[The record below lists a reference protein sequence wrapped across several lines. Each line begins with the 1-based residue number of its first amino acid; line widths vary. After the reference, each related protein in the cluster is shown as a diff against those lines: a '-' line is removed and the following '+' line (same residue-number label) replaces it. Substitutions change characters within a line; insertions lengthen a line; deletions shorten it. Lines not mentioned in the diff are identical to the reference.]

1 MSKVFTSDKFIEK
14 LKHVASLP
22 TTYYSVS
29 GGAWASWN
37 GWSWNF
43 DCVILVK
50 ALLWGWCE
58 NKNVA
63 HGGAIYLSNGVP
75 DVNADGMIQQCYD
88 VSSDFNNITRGE
100 LLWMNGH
107 VGVYIGNRKVIE
119 CTSAWE
125 HKVQYSDIGYD
136 GRRSRNGIQSGYWK
150 KHGKLPYI
158 EYTSQPTPTPTPS
171 QDCTGVI
178 TYQAYDGIWNAEVS
192 KCDNTADGYAG
203 RYGHAISGIKA
214 RCENGEIFIQS
225 HILGD
230 PIDKWQEP
238 ISSKDYYKN
247 NYNSYSGILGKP
259 MDCFRIWCTVG
270 WVKYRACDLNGNYY
284 DWVDSRT
291 KTGTE
296 SYAGVYGVPI
306 SGIQM
311 Y

>member
-58 NKNVA
+58 DKNKA

-107 VGVYIGNRKVIE
+107 VGIYIGDRKVIE

-178 TYQAYDGIWNAEVS
+178 TYQAYDGEWLEEVS
-192 KCDNTADGYAG
+192 KCDDTPNGYAG
-203 RYGHAISGIKA
+203 RYGRAISGIKA
-214 RCENGEIFIQS
+214 KPQFGEIFIQS
-225 HILGD
+225 HLIGGNWLA
-230 PIDKWQEP
+230 K
-238 ISSKDYYKN
+238 ISSKDYNKGN
-247 NYNSYSGILGKP
+247 DDSYSGIYGKP
-259 MDCFRIWCTVG
+259 IDCVKISSTKGF
-270 WVKYRACDLNGNYY
+270 VKYRVHIKGGNWLA
-284 DWVDSRT
+284 WVDSRT
-291 KTGTE
+291 ATGSE
-296 SYAGVYGVPI
+296 SYAGIYGEEI
-306 SGIQM
+306 DGIQM

>member
-1 MSKVFTSDKFIEK
+1 MSKVFTSDKLIEK

-158 EYTSQPTPTPTPS
+158 EYTSKPEPTPTPS
-171 QDCTGVI
+171 EDCTGVI
-178 TYQAYDGIWNAEVS
+178 TYQVYDGVWLPEVN
-192 KCDNTADGYAG
+192 KCDNTDDGYAG
-203 RYGHAISGIKA
+203 RYGRDISGIKA
-214 RCENGEIFIQS
+214 KPQFGEIFIQS
-225 HILGD
+225 HLICGD
-230 PIDKWQEP
+230 WLAKV
-238 ISSKDYYKN
+238 SSKDYNKGN
-247 NYNSYSGILGKP
+247 DDSYSGIYGRP
-259 MDCFRIWCTVG
+259 IDCVKISSTKGF
-270 WVKYRACDLNGNYY
+270 VKYRVHIKGGNWLA
-284 DWVDSRT
+284 WVDSRT
-291 KTGTE
+291 KTGSE
-296 SYAGVYGVPI
+296 SYAGIYGKEI
-306 SGIQM
+306 DGIQM